1 MFLSAPD
8 TFQEATTKHKD
19 SQPGQRDE
27 YVSVEPDR
35 EREIGL
41 TGGFPELDCP
51 TCRAG
56 SRAPPQLLLL
66 SFHQQHL
73 DCTVDVR
80 VFS

>member
-35 EREIGL
+35 ERERTDGW
-41 TGGFPELDCP
+41 FP
-51 TCRAG
+51 RV
-56 SRAPPQLLLL
+56 RL
-66 SFHQQHL
+66 SHL
-73 DCTVDVR
+73 
-80 VFS
+80 